1 MLSQRT
7 LILSAGFAAGF
18 SGMTLELAAVRLLAP
33 YFGTSA
39 YVWTNVIAVTL
50 LALAVGAW
58 IGGRVADRGRAQR
71 ALLAA
76 LLLGGVLSF
85 LAPLLG
91 PALAAE
97 LLPADLRL
105 EEAFSLLVSG
115 SLLATLAVFGPPIAL
130 VGACSPLL
138 VQRLVD
144 AGSSVGRGSGGVY
157 AISTLGSL
165 LGTFGTTHWFVP
177 YLGSR
182 STVFLAGA
190 SLFAAAG
197 CLLLVRSRSG
207 RSLAL
212 ALVLGTVPFAVAGLA
227 PAAAARALPDGWSR
241 VGVERESIYQCVRII
256 ERNLGGKSERWL
268 QVNDGLDSFQSLRE
282 EGEIFT
288 DTYYD
293 PLAAMTLATRPASG
307 RCRVLILGLGGGT
320 LVPLLRAIHA
330 GAGQAIELVGVEIDP
345 VVVELAQLHL
355 GLDPRTIDIRADMDA
370 RVALRALPGI
380 WDAILV
386 DAYAGQV
393 HIPAHLCSREFFR
406 ELHERL
412 SPGGIVALN
421 VGALGP
427 KDGVAGAIAN
437 TLAESFGTAWRW
449 PVPRNRNEIV
459 FSTRAADVDFAAWA
473 AALEAAGEQLD
484 AASGTRAR
492 TRVQELVAQIG
503 TLRCPVPHAFE
514 PNGLILSDDDARIDV
529 LQMDA
534 LHASAGR

>member
-7 LILSAGFAAGF
+7 LILAAGFAAGF
-18 SGMTLELAAVRLLAP
+18 AGMTLELAAVRLLAP

-50 LALAVGAW
+50 LSLAVGAW
-58 IGGRVADRGRAQR
+58 IGGRIADRGRAER

-76 LLLGGVLSF
+76 LILGGGLSF
-85 LAPLLG
+85 LAPLIG
-91 PALAAE
+91 PAFAE
-97 LLPADLRL
+97 QLLPADLRL
-105 EEAFSLLVSG
+105 EEAFALLVSG

-144 AGSSVGRGSGGVY
+144 AGASVGRGSGGVY

-182 STVFLAGA
+182 RTVFLAGA
-190 SLFAAAG
+190 SLCAAAA
-197 CLLLVRSRSG
+197 CLVLARSRAPRSAVLALLL
-207 RSLAL
+207 
-212 ALVLGTVPFAVAGLA
+212 GTLPFGIAGLA
-227 PAAAARALPDGWSR
+227 PAAPARELPAGWVR
-241 VGVERESIYQCVRII
+241 IGPERESIYQSVRIV
-256 ERNLGGKSERWL
+256 ERDLGGKSLRWL

-282 EGEIFT
+282 EGELFT

-293 PLAAMTLATRPASG
+293 PLAALTLATGAHEAPLRI
-307 RCRVLILGLGGGT
+307 LILGLGGGT
-320 LVPLLRAIHA
+320 LVPLLHALHA
-330 GAGQAIELVGVEIDP
+330 GAGRAVQLVGVEIDP
-345 VVVELAQLHL
+345 IVVELAQQHL
-355 GLDPRTIDIRADMDA
+355 GLDPAAIEIYADMDA
-370 RVALRALPGI
+370 RVALRALPGP

-406 ELHERL
+406 ELRERL
-412 SPGGIVALN
+412 GPQGLVGLN
-421 VGALGP
+421 VGAMGP
-427 KDGVAGAIAN
+427 GDQVSGAIAN

-459 FSTRAADVDFAAWA
+459 FATRATELDFAAWTS
-473 AALEAAGEQLD
+473 ALERAADALEPARAGRAGE
-484 AASGTRAR
+484 RI
-492 TRVQELVAQIG
+492 QELVAQIG
-503 TLRCPVPHAFE
+503 PLRTPVARTFDAE
-514 PNGLILSDDDARIDV
+514 GIVLTDDDARIDV

-534 LHASAGR
+534 LRASARR

>member
-18 SGMTLELAAVRLLAP
+18 AGMTLELAAVRLLAP
-33 YFGTSA
+33 FFGTSA

-58 IGGRVADRGRAQR
+58 IGGRVADRGRAER

-76 LLLGGVLSF
+76 LLLGGGLSF

-91 PALAAE
+91 PALAAK
-97 LLPADLRL
+97 LLPSDLRL

-138 VQRLVD
+138 VRRLVD

-197 CLLLVRSRSG
+197 CLLLARSRTRG
-207 RSLAL
+207 AVAL
-212 ALVLGTVPFAVAGLA
+212 ATLLGTAPFALAGFA
-227 PAAAARALPDGWSR
+227 PSADARELPEGWSR
-241 VGVERESIYQCVRII
+241 IGPERESVYQSVRIA
-256 ERNLGGKSERWL
+256 ECVVDGRSRRML
-268 QVNDGLDSFQSLRE
+268 QVNDGLDSFQSLRD

-293 PLAAMTLATRPASG
+293 SLAAVTLAAPASDG
-307 RCRVLILGLGGGT
+307 RKRILILGLGGGT
-320 LVPLLRAIHA
+320 LVPLLRAMHA
-330 GAGQAIELVGVEIDP
+330 GAGHEVELVGVEIDP
-345 VVVELAQLHL
+345 VVVELAQQHL
-355 GLDPRTIDIRADMDA
+355 GLDPRAIEIRADMDA
-370 RVALRALPGI
+370 RVASSLLPGP

-406 ELHERL
+406 ELRERL
-412 SPGGIVALN
+412 SPRGIVGLN

-427 KDGVAGAIAN
+427 GDAVAGAIAN
-437 TLAESFGTAWRW
+437 TLAESFGTVWRW
-449 PVPRNRNEIV
+449 PVPRNRNVIV
-459 FSTRAADVDFAAWA
+459 FSTRGT
-473 AALEAAGEQLD
+473 ELD
-484 AASGTRAR
+484 
-492 TRVQELVAQIG
+492 L
-503 TLRCPVPHAFE
+503 
-514 PNGLILSDDDARIDV
+514 
-529 LQMDA
+529 
-534 LHASAGR
+534 